1 MLVRVKSAFLWAVC
15 CFSSFS
21 FAAWDGTAEVPSAR
35 DTVIFYDYEDFHYEA
50 SLPLYHIS
58 TPEQLAGLAQL
69 VNTVEPAENPEKAT
83 ENIPWRG
90 VVVLD
95 NDLVFGKD
103 ENSVSEHPWIPIGK
117 NEKRIGEMIFDGKN
131 HTIYGLDLTT
141 LSDSIFGLFGFVEH
155 TELKNVTLANYK
167 VSMKADPTYRAG
179 DFYGG
184 SLVGYAKYSNIHNV
198 HTRGGAI
205 KIEVLQKTM
214 IKDEE
219 KGDYYVGVDEVSI
232 GGIAGF
238 LKGWIDS
245 CSNASNVEVTF
256 FERQNV
262 GGIVGEIYKQAEDS
276 YDSVTYCSNSGN
288 ITSKS
293 PELYND
299 ARVGGIA
306 GFSKVPVAYSQ
317 NTGAISGDVG
327 MMGGIVGTGD
337 GYGDIAYCENSG
349 DISTKKLYAG
359 GIAGYGSKVR
369 NSVNKGRVEG
379 IFAGGIIGNA
389 GSVTLCI
396 NEGFVKGQVV
406 GGISGMT
413 DRGLSQVIN
422 RGTLEGDTVG
432 GICGRNLGLI
442 SSSFSYTSKT
452 SATDVL
458 GGLAGVNQ
466 GRIVS
471 SAFDSSLQPSVE
483 LVGVA
488 LEDHSVTESFALS
501 TKEMQSVEFADKL
514 NEADREDAKR
524 YVSFDEI
531 KYPRLTWSYD
541 GGYPIFSD
549 STHLPVYRIDL
560 DDSVFV
566 SYALTDAKGHIVD
579 LPPAYSTEGRY
590 FDSWV
595 DSTGKT
601 VTKTTVFKVPATIYA
616 KYSKTIKDPSLVV
629 YRPDPTTIGW
639 NGELSVPKWRM
650 HLDTSLYVAI
660 FTPSELAWYLSTGAR
675 FTQRAALVNDIV
687 MGKDS
692 LSVMTRELKTISEY
706 GRYIKGYVFNG
717 NGHNIYGLNGALF
730 DTNYGTIR
738 DVHLVNYLV
747 KNGGGAFAITN
758 RGMISKSSLRN
769 GIMDQME
776 GIVKI
781 GGFASLNYEGAV
793 IDSCISYSNYDLSV
807 GDNLL
812 SVAGIASENRGTIS
826 SSRNLGNIK
835 VNGGNYTTNVAGI
848 TLINGTTGNILN
860 CTNEGNIEYDGTM
873 NVQLAGISTD
883 NRADLIKGTKN
894 YGKIYARVGDF
905 SFRVGSSSPAYVA
918 GLAIGADGIDS
929 CANYGDIT
937 VVVVA
942 NELSGG
948 INFGGILAGDY
959 LRTEINVK
967 NSLNKGAITF
977 VDSSSSKLENIRF
990 GGIAARANV
999 LSSKNEG
1006 SVKFVQSNPSKKYD
1020 SSKDV
1025 LVGGLVGE
1033 AKNLKDCINEGDV
1046 VGFGIVGGLAAS
1058 ADSIVKGVNH
1068 ARIDGFTMGKWNRL
1082 GGVCG
1087 ECSYL
1092 ENAFNDGS
1100 VSLNVFEGHSGSCVG
1115 GVAGSLNNGRMIA
1128 NTGSVKAVGNI
1139 GENFVGGLL
1148 GLMGPDIVLDD
1159 AYNWGEVSSEGIAGG
1174 IFGSAATAHASVV
1187 GFDHPY
1193 RVTNIAFKNVYN
1205 AAPVKA
1211 SKANPIAVMDNCAN
1225 AIEPE
1230 SAVLVYN
1237 DSSFTQERGCIEI
1250 DEVLGFEADEYY
1262 KINFVLTSPLSTKY
1276 MQSDE
1281 FVELLNTSGKTVENR
1296 HVWKKSDTYPVFDEV
1311 AFGMSYS
1318 VEPSSSSSAVS
1329 SSSSAT
1335 SSSSSSNAILSSSEV
1350 SSDSKSSSSIA
1361 QSSSSWS
1368 SAIVS
1373 SDSKSSSSTIR
1384 SSSSSNVIKS
1394 SSSTAK
1400 SSSSSVKA
1408 PSSSSKK
1415 ADSSSSSVKS
1425 SSSSAKTSLPVI
1437 AHQRFR
1443 MAVQGRTITLHA
1455 SKGRTVQVFDALGH
1469 HVMSKAI
1476 PANGETSVTL
1486 QESGAYIVRVDGM
1499 SQRVVLK

>member
-90 VVVLD
+90 VVLLD

-141 LSDSIFGLFGFVEH
+141 QSDSIFGLFGFVEH

-167 VSMKADPTYRAG
+167 VSMKADSTYRAG

-232 GGIAGF
+232 GGIVGL

-245 CSNASNVEVTF
+245 CSNASDVDVTF
-256 FERQNV
+256 FESQNV
-262 GGIVGEIYKQAEDS
+262 GGIAGEILRQTEGS

-306 GFSKVPVAYSQ
+306 GLSNAPVAYSQ
-317 NTGAISGDVG
+317 NTGAVSGDVG
-327 MMGGIVGTGD
+327 MMGGIVGTGG

-389 GSVTLCI
+389 GPVTLCI

-413 DRGLSQVIN
+413 DRGLSQVVN

-432 GICGRNLGLI
+432 GICGRNLGVI
-442 SSSFSYTSKT
+442 SSSYSYASKVT
-452 SATDVL
+452 AKDVV
-458 GGLAGVNQ
+458 GGVVGYNQ
-466 GRIVS
+466 GTIIT
-471 SAFDSSLQPSVE
+471 SAFDSTLQPSVK
-483 LVGVA
+483 LVGV
-488 LEDHSVTESFALS
+488 EGEGNRVKESFALS

-514 NEADREDAKR
+514 NEADRDDGKSRIA
-524 YVSFDEI
+524 YDEAEH
-531 KYPRLTWSYD
+531 PRLTWSYD

-601 VTKTTVFKVPATIYA
+601 VTKTTVFNAPSTIYA

-629 YRPDPTTIGW
+629 NRPDPTTIGW

-660 FTPSELAWYLSTGAR
+660 FTPSELAWYLSTGAS

-687 MGKDS
+687 MGKDTLS
-692 LSVMTRELKTISEY
+692 LLDRELGAVSEY
-706 GRYIKGYVFNG
+706 GRYHDGKYEFNG
-717 NGHNIYGLNGALF
+717 NGHKIYGLNHYLF
-730 DTNYGTIR
+730 ETNYGGTIR
-738 DVHLVNYLV
+738 NVHLVGSLLSSR
-747 KNGGGAFAITN
+747 GGAFAKTN
-758 RGMISKSSLRN
+758 RGKIIGSSLRRA
-769 GIMDQME
+769 IIDTTE
-776 GIVKI
+776 GRTSF
-781 GGFASLNYEGAV
+781 GGFVSVNYGGAV
-793 IDSCISYSNYDLSV
+793 IDSCINYSDYDLNKVSI
-807 GDNLL
+807 
-812 SVAGIASENRGTIS
+812 AGIAEENYGTIGNT
-826 SSRNLGNIK
+826 RNLGNIK
-835 VNGGNYTTNVAGI
+835 QSNGGSVAGI
-848 TLINGTTGNILN
+848 ATANRGSGVIVN
-860 CTNEGNIEYDGTM
+860 CVNEGNIEYAGGRTS
-873 NVQLAGISTD
+873 LAGISV
-883 NRADLIKGTKN
+883 NNYEGSLISGSKN
-894 YGKIYARVGDF
+894 LGRIYARLDNFSMTF
-905 SFRVGSSSPAYVA
+905 SFYSPALVA
-918 GLAIGADGIDS
+918 GIAGDGSGVDS
-929 CANYGDIT
+929 CANLGEIT
-937 VVVVA
+937 VVAGDQLGGGVSV
-942 NELSGG
+942 GG
-948 INFGGILAGDY
+948 ISAGQSI
-959 LRTEINVK
+959 RANIR
-967 NSLNKGAITF
+967 NSLNQGAVTF
-977 VDSSSSKLENIRF
+977 VDSSSLVLEHVVLGGIAGRANVYSSRNEADIKLVHVYSSKNLQSAEDVAVGGIVGYTSYGEDCVNDGNVVGYGLV
-990 GGIAARANV
+990 GGIAASAGRLA
-999 LSSKNEG
+999 
-1006 SVKFVQSNPSKKYD
+1006 FNPSDTLARVANRGNIDAYW
-1020 SSKDV
+1020 
-1025 LVGGLVGE
+1025 
-1033 AKNLKDCINEGDV
+1033 
-1046 VGFGIVGGLAAS
+1046 GLA
-1058 ADSIVKGVNH
+1058 
-1068 ARIDGFTMGKWNRL
+1068 
-1082 GGVCG
+1082 GGICG
-1087 ECSYL
+1087 ECEYVEKALNFGRVSAKSLKDSSRICMGGIAGYGGGAYMVA
-1092 ENAFNDGS
+1092 NTAPVQGQGQGS
-1100 VSLNVFEGHSGSCVG
+1100 RV
-1115 GVAGSLNNGRMIA
+1115 VAGGLFGFFTT
-1128 NTGSVKAVGNI
+1128 TGVG
-1139 GENFVGGLL
+1139 LS
-1148 GLMGPDIVLDD
+1148 D
-1159 AYNWGEVSSEGIAGG
+1159 AYNWGEVTADSLAGG
-1174 IFGSAATAHASVV
+1174 IWGIYEDALLVDYSTSPSDLNNYA
-1187 GFDHPY
+1187 
-1193 RVTNIAFKNVYN
+1193 RNIYN
-1205 AAPVKA
+1205 AAPVNA
-1211 SKANPIAVMDNCAN
+1211 PDGNPVGATPSCPDSVDTSFTALI
-1225 AIEPE
+1225 
-1230 SAVLVYN
+1230 YN
-1237 DSSFTQERGCIEI
+1237 DSAFSHDRGCIRLKYF
-1250 DEVLGFEADEYY
+1250 DKEYNLASFY
-1262 KINFVLTSPLSTKY
+1262 VYTSPLSTKY
-1276 MQSDE
+1276 MQSDA
-1281 FVELLNTSGKTVENR
+1281 FVDLLNTSGNTTADR
-1296 HVWKKSDTYPVFDEV
+1296 HVWKRSQTYPVFDE
-1311 AFGMSYS
+1311 AALEMSVGS
-1318 VEPSSSSSAVS
+1318 KPPESSSSSGTAVS
-1329 SSSSAT
+1329 SSSSKKVD
-1335 SSSSSSNAILSSSEV
+1335 SSSSS
-1350 SSDSKSSSSIA
+1350 
-1361 QSSSSWS
+1361 
-1368 SAIVS
+1368 
-1373 SDSKSSSSTIR
+1373 
-1384 SSSSSNVIKS
+1384 
-1394 SSSTAK
+1394 AK
-1400 SSSSSVKA
+1400 SSSSKKTEA
-1408 PSSSSKK
+1408 SSSSKK
-1415 ADSSSSSVKS
+1415 VASSSSAPKSSSSKAGSSSSKKSGKS
-1425 SSSSAKTSLPVI
+1425 SSSSAKTSLPVV
-1437 AHQRFR
+1437 AQKRLHLN
-1443 MAVQGRTITLHA
+1443 VNGKTITLHA

>member
-69 VNTVEPAENPEKAT
+69 VNTVDPAENPEKAT

-103 ENSVSEHPWIPIGK
+103 ENSVSEHSWIPIGK

-141 LSDSIFGLFGFVEH
+141 QSDSIFGLFGFVEH

-205 KIEVLQKTM
+205 KIEVLQKTR

-232 GGIAGF
+232 GGIVGL

-245 CSNASNVEVTF
+245 CSNASDVDVTF
-256 FERQNV
+256 FESQNV
-262 GGIVGEIYKQAEDS
+262 GGIAGEILRQTEGS

-306 GFSKVPVAYSQ
+306 GLSNAPVAYSQ
-317 NTGAISGDVG
+317 NTGAVSGDVG
-327 MMGGIVGTGD
+327 MMGGIVGTGG

-359 GIAGYGSKVR
+359 GIAGYGSKVH

-389 GSVTLCI
+389 GPVTLCI

-413 DRGLSQVIN
+413 DRGLSQVVN

-432 GICGRNLGLI
+432 GICGRNLGAI
-442 SSSFSYTSKT
+442 SSSYSYASKVT
-452 SATDVL
+452 AKDVV
-458 GGLAGVNQ
+458 GGVVGYNQ
-466 GRIVS
+466 GTIIT
-471 SAFDSSLQPSVE
+471 SAFDSTLQPSVK
-483 LVGVA
+483 LVGV
-488 LEDHSVTESFALS
+488 EGEGNRVKESFALS

-514 NEADREDAKR
+514 NEADRDDGKSRIA
-524 YVSFDEI
+524 YDEAEH
-531 KYPRLTWSYD
+531 PRLTWSYD

-601 VTKTTVFKVPATIYA
+601 VTRTTVFNAPSTIYA

-629 YRPDPTTIGW
+629 NRPDPTTIGW

-660 FTPSELAWYLSTGAR
+660 FTPSELAWYLSTGAH

-717 NGHNIYGLNGALF
+717 NGHKIYGLNHYLF
-730 DTNYGTIR
+730 ETNYGGTIKN
-738 DVHLVNYLV
+738 VHLVGSLLSSR
-747 KNGGGAFAITN
+747 GGAFAKTN
-758 RGMISKSSLRN
+758 RGKIIGSSLRRA
-769 GIMDQME
+769 IIDTTE
-776 GIVKI
+776 GRTSF
-781 GGFASLNYEGAV
+781 GGFVSVNYGGAV
-793 IDSCISYSNYDLSV
+793 IDSCINYSDYDLNKVSI
-807 GDNLL
+807 
-812 SVAGIASENRGTIS
+812 AGIAEENYGTIS
-826 SSRNLGNIK
+826 NTRNLGNIK
-835 VNGGNYTTNVAGI
+835 QSNGGSVAGI
-848 TLINGTTGNILN
+848 ATANRGSGVIVN
-860 CTNEGNIEYDGTM
+860 CVNEGNIEYAGGRTS
-873 NVQLAGISTD
+873 LAGISV
-883 NRADLIKGTKN
+883 NNYEGSLISGSKN
-894 YGKIYARVGDF
+894 LGRIYARLDNFSMTF
-905 SFRVGSSSPAYVA
+905 SFSSPALVA
-918 GLAIGADGIDS
+918 GIAGDGSGVDS
-929 CANYGDIT
+929 CANLGEIT
-937 VVVVA
+937 VVA
-942 NELSGG
+942 GDQLGG
-948 INFGGILAGDY
+948 GVSVGGILAGDY
-959 LRTEINVK
+959 LRTGINVK

-999 LSSKNEG
+999 LSGKNEG

-1033 AKNLKDCINEGDV
+1033 AKTLKDCVNEGDV
-1046 VGFGIVGGLAAS
+1046 FGAGSVGGLAAK
-1058 ADSIVKGVNH
+1058 ADSIVKGVNY
-1068 ARIDGFTMGKWNRL
+1068 ARIDGLTTGKWSQL

-1087 ECSYL
+1087 GCGYL
-1092 ENAFNDGS
+1092 ENAFNGGS
-1100 VSLNVFEGHSGSCVG
+1100 VSLDVAESNSVSYLG
-1115 GVAGSLNNGRMIA
+1115 GVAGSLGNGRMIA
-1128 NTGSVKAVGNI
+1128 NTGSVKAVGNS
-1139 GENFVGGLL
+1139 GEIFVGGLL
-1148 GLMGPDIVLDD
+1148 GMMGSNIVLDD
-1159 AYNWGEVSSEGIAGG
+1159 AYNWGEVSSEVAAGG
-1174 IFGSAATAHASVV
+1174 IYGLASKAHSSVA
-1187 GFDHPY
+1187 GFDHSY
-1193 RVTNIAFKNVYN
+1193 LVTNIAFKNVYN

-1211 SKANPIAVMDNCAN
+1211 PKANPIAVMDECAN
-1225 AIEPE
+1225 ATEPE
-1230 SAVLVYN
+1230 FAVLVYN
-1237 DSSFTQERGCIEI
+1237 DSAFTQERGCIEI

-1335 SSSSSSNAILSSSEV
+1335 SSSSSSNAILSSSEG
-1350 SSDSKSSSSIA
+1350 SSDSKWSSSATS
-1361 QSSSSWS
+1361 
-1368 SAIVS
+1368 
-1373 SDSKSSSSTIR
+1373 

-1469 HVMSKAI
+1469 HVMAKAI

>member
-141 LSDSIFGLFGFVEH
+141 QSDSIFGLFGFVEH

-167 VSMKADPTYRAG
+167 VLMKADPTYRAG

-232 GGIAGF
+232 GGIVGL

-245 CSNASNVEVTF
+245 CSNASDVDVTF
-256 FERQNV
+256 FESQNV
-262 GGIVGEIYKQAEDS
+262 GGIAGEILRQTEGS

-306 GFSKVPVAYSQ
+306 GLSNAPVAYSQ
-317 NTGAISGDVG
+317 NTGAVSGDVG
-327 MMGGIVGTGD
+327 MMGGIVGTGG

-389 GSVTLCI
+389 GPVTLCI

-406 GGISGMT
+406 GGISAMT
-413 DRGLSQVIN
+413 DRGLSQVVN

-432 GICGRNLGLI
+432 GICGRNLGAI
-442 SSSFSYTSKT
+442 SSSYSYASKVT
-452 SATDVL
+452 AKDVV
-458 GGLAGVNQ
+458 GGVVGYNQ
-466 GRIVS
+466 GTIIT
-471 SAFDSSLQPSVE
+471 SAFDSTLQPSVK
-483 LVGVA
+483 LVGV
-488 LEDHSVTESFALS
+488 EGEGNRVKESFALS

-514 NEADREDAKR
+514 NEADRDDGKSRIA
-524 YVSFDEI
+524 YDEAEH
-531 KYPRLTWSYD
+531 PRLTWSYD

-566 SYALTDAKGHIVD
+566 SYALTDAKGHIVN

-601 VTKTTVFKVPATIYA
+601 VTKTTVFNAPSTIYA

-629 YRPDPTTIGW
+629 NRPDPTTIGW

-660 FTPSELAWYLSTGAR
+660 FTPSELAWYLSTGAS

-730 DTNYGTIR
+730 GTNYGMIR

-747 KNGGGAFAITN
+747 TGHGAFVDTN
-758 RGMISKSSLRN
+758 RGTISKSSLRK
-769 GIMDQME
+769 GVMDQMDE
-776 GIVKI
+776 IRI
-781 GGFASLNYEGAV
+781 SGFVSLNYGYETGFSI
-793 IDSCISYSNYDLSV
+793 IDSCVNYSNYDLSAGNNPV
-807 GDNLL
+807 
-812 SVAGIASENRGTIS
+812 SVAGIAYENRGTIS
-826 SSRNLGNIK
+826 NSRNLGNIK
-835 VNGGNYTTNVAGI
+835 VQGSGSKITNVAGI

-860 CTNEGNIEYDGTM
+860 STNEGDIEYDGTIS
-873 NVQLAGISTD
+873 VRLAGIVTD
-883 NRADLIKGTKN
+883 NRADLIKGAKN

-918 GLAIGADGIDS
+918 GLAIGANGIDS

-999 LSSKNEG
+999 LSGKNEG

-1033 AKNLKDCINEGDV
+1033 AKTLKDCVNEGYV
-1046 VGFGIVGGLAAS
+1046 VGAGSVGGLAAK
-1058 ADSIVKGVNH
+1058 ADSIVKGVNY
-1068 ARIDGFTMGKWNRL
+1068 ARIDGLTTGKWSQL

-1087 ECSYL
+1087 GCGYL
-1092 ENAFNDGS
+1092 ENAFNGGS
-1100 VSLNVFEGHSGSCVG
+1100 VSLDVAESNSVSYLG
-1115 GVAGSLNNGRMIA
+1115 GVAGSLGNGRMIA
-1128 NTGSVKAVGNI
+1128 NTGSVKAVGNS
-1139 GENFVGGLL
+1139 GEIFVGGLL
-1148 GLMGPDIVLDD
+1148 GMMGSDIVLDD
-1159 AYNWGEVSSEGIAGG
+1159 AYNWGEVSSEVAAGG
-1174 IFGSAATAHASVV
+1174 IYGLASKAHSSVA
-1187 GFDHPY
+1187 GFDHSY
-1193 RVTNIAFKNVYN
+1193 LVTNIAFKNVYN

-1211 SKANPIAVMDNCAN
+1211 PKANPIAVMDECAN
-1225 AIEPE
+1225 ATEPE
-1230 SAVLVYN
+1230 FAVLVYN
-1237 DSSFTQERGCIEI
+1237 DSAFTQERGCIEI

-1335 SSSSSSNAILSSSEV
+1335 SSSSSSNAILSSSEG

-1361 QSSSSWS
+1361 QS
-1368 SAIVS
+1368 
-1373 SDSKSSSSTIR
+1373 SSSSTIR

>member
-90 VVVLD
+90 VVLLD

-141 LSDSIFGLFGFVEH
+141 QSDSIFGLFGFVEH

-167 VSMKADPTYRAG
+167 VSMKADSTYRAG

-232 GGIAGF
+232 GGIVGL

-245 CSNASNVEVTF
+245 CSNASDVDVTF
-256 FERQNV
+256 FESQNV
-262 GGIVGEIYKQAEDS
+262 GGIAGEILRQTEGS

-306 GFSKVPVAYSQ
+306 GLSNAPVAYSQ
-317 NTGAISGDVG
+317 NTGAVSGDVG
-327 MMGGIVGTGD
+327 MMGGIVGTGG

-389 GSVTLCI
+389 GPVTLCI
-396 NEGFVKGQVV
+396 NEGFVKGRVV
-406 GGISGMT
+406 GGISSMT
-413 DRGLSQVIN
+413 DRTLSQVVN

-442 SSSFSYTSKT
+442 SSSYSYTSKS
-452 SATDVL
+452 SATSVL
-458 GGLAGVNQ
+458 GGLAGIGQ

-471 SAFDSSLQPSVE
+471 SAFDSTLQPSVE

-488 LEDHSVTESFALS
+488 LEGHSVTESFALS

-524 YVSFDEI
+524 YTIYDET
-531 KYPRLTWSYD
+531 KYPRLTWSFD

-687 MGKDS
+687 MGTDS
-692 LSVMTRELKTISEY
+692 LSVMTRELKTVSEF
-706 GRYIKGYVFNG
+706 GRYVKGYEFNG

-738 DVHLVNYLV
+738 DVHLVNSLLSRR
-747 KNGGGAFAITN
+747 GGAFAKTN
-758 RGMISKSSLRN
+758 RGEIINSSLRRAVVDTAD
-769 GIMDQME
+769 G
-776 GIVKI
+776 GASF
-781 GGFASLNYEGAV
+781 GGFVSVNYNGSL
-793 IDSCISYSNYDLSV
+793 IDSCANYTDYDLDGVSIA
-807 GDNLL
+807 GIAADNYGTISNTRNLGNMKQHNGG
-812 SVAGIASENRGTIS
+812 SVAGIATANRESGVIE
-826 SSRNLGNIK
+826 
-835 VNGGNYTTNVAGI
+835 
-848 TLINGTTGNILN
+848 N
-860 CTNEGNIEYDGTM
+860 CTNEGNIEYAGGKTI
-873 NVQLAGISTD
+873 LAGISVNNYD
-883 NRADLIKGTKN
+883 GSLISKSKN
-894 YGKIYARVGDF
+894 LGRIYARLDNYSMSVSYTSPGLVAGIVGD
-905 SFRVGSSSPAYVA
+905 G
-918 GLAIGADGIDS
+918 GAVDS
-929 CANYGDIT
+929 CANLGEIT
-937 VVVVA
+937 VVGGDQFGGGVSV
-942 NELSGG
+942 GG
-948 INFGGILAGDY
+948 ISAGRSA
-959 LRTEINVK
+959 RTSVR
-967 NSLNKGAITF
+967 NSLNQGAVTF
-977 VDSSSSKLENIRF
+977 VDSSSLVLSNVVLGGIASKAKVYSSRNEADVKWEYADSTKKIRGSEDVAVGGIVGYTNF
-990 GGIAARANV
+990 VEDCVNDGNVAGYGFVGGIAASA
-999 LSSKNEG
+999 G
-1006 SVKFVQSNPSKKYD
+1006 
-1020 SSKDV
+1020 
-1025 LVGGLVGE
+1025 
-1033 AKNLKDCINEGDV
+1033 
-1046 VGFGIVGGLAAS
+1046 GIVFNPVDTLARVANRGRIEAYAGGWTTYA
-1058 ADSIVKGVNH
+1058 
-1068 ARIDGFTMGKWNRL
+1068 
-1082 GGVCG
+1082 GGICG
-1087 ECSYL
+1087 QCVYVEKAL
-1092 ENAFNDGS
+1092 NFGS
-1100 VSLNVFEGHSGSCVG
+1100 VSAKKLNDSSWISMGGIAGYGGGAYMVANTAPVQGRGQGSRV
-1115 GVAGSLNNGRMIA
+1115 VAGGLFGYFASLG
-1128 NTGSVKAVGNI
+1128 VG
-1139 GENFVGGLL
+1139 LS
-1148 GLMGPDIVLDD
+1148 D
-1159 AYNWGEVSSEGIAGG
+1159 AYNWGEVSADSLAGG
-1174 IFGSAATAHASVV
+1174 VWGIYEGELLVQDRTVSSDLNDYV
-1187 GFDHPY
+1187 
-1193 RVTNIAFKNVYN
+1193 RNIYN
-1205 AAPVKA
+1205 AAPVNA
-1211 SKANPIAVMDNCAN
+1211 SNGYPVGTALSCPDTVDTSYTALI
-1225 AIEPE
+1225 
-1230 SAVLVYN
+1230 YN
-1237 DSSFTQERGCIEI
+1237 DSAFSHDRSCVSLEDFDDNENLITFY
-1250 DEVLGFEADEYY
+1250 VY
-1262 KINFVLTSPLSTKY
+1262 TSPLSTKY
-1276 MQSDE
+1276 MQSDA
-1281 FVELLNTSGKTVENR
+1281 FVDLLNTSGNTTESSR
-1296 HVWKKSDTYPVFDEV
+1296 IWKKSDTYPVFDEV

-1318 VEPSSSSSAVS
+1318 VVPSSSSSAVS

-1335 SSSSSSNAILSSSEV
+1335 SSSSSSNAILSSSEG

-1361 QSSSSWS
+1361 QS
-1368 SAIVS
+1368 
-1373 SDSKSSSSTIR
+1373 SSSSTIR

>member
-103 ENSVSEHPWIPIGK
+103 ENFVSEHPWIPIGK

-141 LSDSIFGLFGFVEH
+141 QSDSIFGLFGFVEH

-232 GGIAGF
+232 GGIVGL

-245 CSNASNVEVTF
+245 CSNASDVDVTF
-256 FERQNV
+256 FESQNV
-262 GGIVGEIYKQAEDS
+262 GGIAGEILRQTEGS

-306 GFSKVPVAYSQ
+306 GLSKAPVAYSQ
-317 NTGAISGDVG
+317 NTGAVSGDVG
-327 MMGGIVGTGD
+327 MMGGIVGTGG

-389 GSVTLCI
+389 GPVTLCI

-413 DRGLSQVIN
+413 DRGLSQVVN

-432 GICGRNLGLI
+432 GICGRNLGAI
-442 SSSFSYTSKT
+442 SSSYSYASKVT
-452 SATDVL
+452 AKDVV
-458 GGLAGVNQ
+458 GGVVGYNQ
-466 GRIVS
+466 GTIIT
-471 SAFDSSLQPSVE
+471 SAFDSTLQPSVK
-483 LVGVA
+483 LVGV
-488 LEDHSVTESFALS
+488 EGEGNRVKESFALS

-514 NEADREDAKR
+514 NEADRDDGKSRIA
-524 YVSFDEI
+524 YDEAEH
-531 KYPRLTWSYD
+531 PRLTWSYD

-601 VTKTTVFKVPATIYA
+601 VTKTTVFNAPSTIYA

-629 YRPDPTTIGW
+629 NRPDPTTIGW
-639 NGELSVPKWRM
+639 NGELSFPKWRM

-660 FTPSELAWYLSTGAR
+660 FTPSELAWYLSTGAS
-675 FTQRAALVNDIV
+675 FTPKATLVNDIV
-687 MGKDS
+687 MGKDTLS
-692 LSVMTRELKTISEY
+692 LLDRELGAVSEY
-706 GRYIKGYVFNG
+706 GRYHDGKYEFNG
-717 NGHNIYGLNGALF
+717 NGHKIYGLNHYLF
-730 DTNYGTIR
+730 ETNYGGTIR
-738 DVHLVNYLV
+738 NVHLVGSLLSSR
-747 KNGGGAFAITN
+747 GGAFAKTN
-758 RGMISKSSLRN
+758 RGKIIGSSLRRA
-769 GIMDQME
+769 IIDTTE
-776 GIVKI
+776 GRTSF
-781 GGFASLNYEGAV
+781 GGFVSVNYGGAV
-793 IDSCISYSNYDLSV
+793 IDSCINYSDYDLNKVSI
-807 GDNLL
+807 
-812 SVAGIASENRGTIS
+812 AGIAEENYGTIS
-826 SSRNLGNIK
+826 NTRNLGNIK
-835 VNGGNYTTNVAGI
+835 QSNGGSVAGLATANRGSGVI
-848 TLINGTTGNILN
+848 VN
-860 CTNEGNIEYDGTM
+860 CVNEGNIEYAGGRTS
-873 NVQLAGISTD
+873 LAGISV
-883 NRADLIKGTKN
+883 NNYEGSLISGSKN
-894 YGKIYARVGDF
+894 LGRIYARLDNFSMTF
-905 SFRVGSSSPAYVA
+905 SFSSPALVA
-918 GLAIGADGIDS
+918 GIAGDGSGVDS
-929 CANYGDIT
+929 CANLGEIT
-937 VVVVA
+937 VVAGDQLGGGVSV
-942 NELSGG
+942 GG
-948 INFGGILAGDY
+948 ISAGQSI
-959 LRTEINVK
+959 RANIR
-967 NSLNKGAITF
+967 NSLNQGAVTF
-977 VDSSSSKLENIRF
+977 VDSSSLVLEHVVLGGIAGRANVYSSRNEADIKLVHVYSSKNLQSAEDVAVGGIVGYTSYGEDCVNDGNVVGYGLV
-990 GGIAARANV
+990 GGIAASAGRLA
-999 LSSKNEG
+999 
-1006 SVKFVQSNPSKKYD
+1006 FNPSDTLARVANRGNIDAYWGLAGGICGECEYVEKALNFGRVSAKSLKD
-1020 SSKDV
+1020 SSRICMGGIAGYGGGAYMV
-1025 LVGGLVGE
+1025 ANTAPVQGQGQGSRVVVGGLFGFFTTSGVG
-1033 AKNLKDCINEGDV
+1033 L
-1046 VGFGIVGGLAAS
+1046 S
-1058 ADSIVKGVNH
+1058 
-1068 ARIDGFTMGKWNRL
+1068 
-1082 GGVCG
+1082 
-1087 ECSYL
+1087 
-1092 ENAFNDGS
+1092 
-1100 VSLNVFEGHSGSCVG
+1100 
-1115 GVAGSLNNGRMIA
+1115 
-1128 NTGSVKAVGNI
+1128 
-1139 GENFVGGLL
+1139 
-1148 GLMGPDIVLDD
+1148 D
-1159 AYNWGEVSSEGIAGG
+1159 AYNWGEVTADSLAGG
-1174 IFGSAATAHASVV
+1174 IWGIYEDALLVDYSTSPSDLNNYA
-1187 GFDHPY
+1187 
-1193 RVTNIAFKNVYN
+1193 RNIYN
-1205 AAPVKA
+1205 AAPVNA
-1211 SKANPIAVMDNCAN
+1211 PDGNPVGATPSCPDSVDTSFTALI
-1225 AIEPE
+1225 
-1230 SAVLVYN
+1230 YN
-1237 DSSFTQERGCIEI
+1237 DSAFSHDRGCIRLKYF
-1250 DEVLGFEADEYY
+1250 DKEYNLASFY
-1262 KINFVLTSPLSTKY
+1262 VYTSPLSTKY
-1276 MQSDE
+1276 MQSDA
-1281 FVELLNTSGKTVENR
+1281 FVDLLNTSGNTTADR
-1296 HVWKKSDTYPVFDEV
+1296 HVWKRSQTYPVFDE
-1311 AFGMSYS
+1311 AALEMSVGS
-1318 VEPSSSSSAVS
+1318 KPPESSSSKKVDSSSSSA
-1329 SSSSAT
+1329 
-1335 SSSSSSNAILSSSEV
+1335 
-1350 SSDSKSSSSIA
+1350 K
-1361 QSSSSWS
+1361 
-1368 SAIVS
+1368 
-1373 SDSKSSSSTIR
+1373 
-1384 SSSSSNVIKS
+1384 
-1394 SSSTAK
+1394 
-1400 SSSSSVKA
+1400 
-1408 PSSSSKK
+1408 SSSSKK
-1415 ADSSSSSVKS
+1415 TEASSSSKKVASSSSAPKSSSSKAGSSSSKKSGKS

>member
-141 LSDSIFGLFGFVEH
+141 QSDSIFGLFGFVEH

-167 VSMKADPTYRAG
+167 VSMKADSTYRAG

-232 GGIAGF
+232 GGIVGL

-245 CSNASNVEVTF
+245 SSNASDVDVTF
-256 FERQNV
+256 FENQNV
-262 GGIVGEIYKQAEDS
+262 GGIAGEILRQTEGS

-306 GFSKVPVAYSQ
+306 GLSNAPVAYSQ
-317 NTGAISGDVG
+317 NTGAVSGDVG
-327 MMGGIVGTGD
+327 MMGGIVGTGG

-389 GSVTLCI
+389 GPVTLCI

-413 DRGLSQVIN
+413 DRGLSQVVN

-432 GICGRNLGLI
+432 GICGRNLGAI
-442 SSSFSYTSKT
+442 SSSYSYASKVT
-452 SATDVL
+452 AKDVV
-458 GGLAGVNQ
+458 GGVVGYNQ
-466 GRIVS
+466 GTIIT
-471 SAFDSSLQPSVE
+471 SAFDSTLQPSVK
-483 LVGVA
+483 LVGV
-488 LEDHSVTESFALS
+488 EGEGNRVKESFALS

-514 NEADREDAKR
+514 NEADRDDGKSRIA
-524 YVSFDEI
+524 YDEAEH
-531 KYPRLTWSYD
+531 PRLTWSYD

-601 VTKTTVFKVPATIYA
+601 VTKTTVFNAHSTIYA

-629 YRPDPTTIGW
+629 NRPDPTTIGW

-660 FTPSELAWYLSTGAR
+660 FTPSELAWYLSTGAS

-730 DTNYGTIR
+730 GTNYGTIR

-747 KNGGGAFAITN
+747 TGHGAFVDTN
-758 RGMISKSSLRN
+758 RGTISKSSLRK
-769 GIMDQME
+769 GVMDQMDE
-776 GIVKI
+776 IRI
-781 GGFASLNYEGAV
+781 SGFVSLNYGYETGFSI
-793 IDSCISYSNYDLSV
+793 IDSCVNYSNYDLSAGNNPV
-807 GDNLL
+807 
-812 SVAGIASENRGTIS
+812 SVAGIAYENRGTIS
-826 SSRNLGNIK
+826 NSLNLGNIK
-835 VNGGNYTTNVAGI
+835 VQGSGSKITNVAGI

-860 CTNEGNIEYDGTM
+860 STNEGDIEYDGTIS
-873 NVQLAGISTD
+873 VRLAGIVTD
-883 NRADLIKGTKN
+883 NRADLIKGAKN

-918 GLAIGADGIDS
+918 GLAIGANGIDS

-990 GGIAARANV
+990 GGIAARANI
-999 LSSKNEG
+999 LSGKNEG

-1033 AKNLKDCINEGDV
+1033 AKTLKDCVNEGYV
-1046 VGFGIVGGLAAS
+1046 VGAGSVGGLAGK
-1058 ADSIVKGVNH
+1058 ADSIVKGVNY
-1068 ARIDGFTMGKWNRL
+1068 ARIDGLTTGKWSQL

-1087 ECSYL
+1087 ECGYL
-1092 ENAFNDGS
+1092 ENAFNGGS
-1100 VSLNVFEGHSGSCVG
+1100 VSLDVAESNSVSYLG
-1115 GVAGSLNNGRMIA
+1115 GVAGSLGNGRMIA
-1128 NTGSVKAVGNI
+1128 NTGSVKAVGNS
-1139 GENFVGGLL
+1139 GEIFVGGLL
-1148 GLMGPDIVLDD
+1148 GMMGSNIVLDD
-1159 AYNWGEVSSEGIAGG
+1159 AYNWGEVSSEVAAGG
-1174 IFGSAATAHASVV
+1174 IYGLASKAHSSVA
-1187 GFDHPY
+1187 GFDHSY
-1193 RVTNIAFKNVYN
+1193 LVTNIAFKNVYN

-1211 SKANPIAVMDNCAN
+1211 PKANPIAVMDECAN
-1225 AIEPE
+1225 ATEPE
-1230 SAVLVYN
+1230 FAVLVYN
-1237 DSSFTQERGCIEI
+1237 DSAFTQERGCIEI

-1335 SSSSSSNAILSSSEV
+1335 SSSSSSNAILSSSEG

-1361 QSSSSWS
+1361 QS
-1368 SAIVS
+1368 
-1373 SDSKSSSSTIR
+1373 SSSSTIR